1 MYVNVIGKI
10 YSTEEDY
17 KRYCKTNDDYHIV
30 NHTQCFFF
38 FLSLFS
44 AHTECFRDLWSD
56 VSLLSSTIFSSLK
69 WKILF

>member
-30 NHTQCFFF
+30 NHTQFFF
-38 FLSLFS
+38 PFFPYNGLEICGWMSLF
-44 AHTECFRDLWSD
+44 
-56 VSLLSSTIFSSLK
+56 
-69 WKILF
+69 